1 MSFLLRPSH
10 SITFKVRLLQTRLLK
25 NHLEMGRKASP
36 KENLQWKQQHINM
49 LLGNHPAVFSGEDV
63 YGAFFTLPL
72 LSSHSCCGHPRFFQL
87 QLEVAFWNG
96 AKKKKSRKKLNFVR
110 ESQQE
115 EDDVKQKKKKI
126 CVWLLARGGKREK
139 VTVKQLFCYLMSF

>member
-1 MSFLLRPSH
+1 
-10 SITFKVRLLQTRLLK
+10 
-25 NHLEMGRKASP
+25 
-36 KENLQWKQQHINM
+36 
-49 LLGNHPAVFSGEDV
+49 
-63 YGAFFTLPL
+63 
-72 LSSHSCCGHPRFFQL
+72 
-87 QLEVAFWNG
+87 
-96 AKKKKSRKKLNFVR
+96 LNFVR

>member
-1 MSFLLRPSH
+1 MVLFPLFHFYLL
-10 SITFKVRLLQTRLLK
+10 I
-25 NHLEMGRKASP
+25 AA
-36 KENLQWKQQHINM
+36 
-49 LLGNHPAVFSGEDV
+49 AVILD
-63 YGAFFTLPL
+63 
-72 LSSHSCCGHPRFFQL
+72 FFQL
-87 QLEVAFWNG
+87 QLEVAFSNG